1 MRKILL
7 IIAVVCFQQI
17 SGQTN
22 FTAGNLVIYR
32 VGTGSA
38 ALSSAGT
45 AIFLDEYDGSGT
57 LVQSVALPTST
68 SGSNSLI
75 CASGTATSE
84 GLLTRSPNG
93 LYLTF
98 TGYAA
103 ATGTTSIAGT
113 ASATVPRVVGII
125 DYQKNIN
132 TSTAL
137 TDFSTGN
144 NIRSALYNGTNLW
157 VAGTTGISITSLGA
171 TTITTALNAV
181 NNRSLGIFGDQLY
194 GSSSSSTYRINT
206 IGSGL
211 PTTSGQTTTILSGL
225 TTTNPASPYQFQM
238 FDMDATVSGVDV
250 MYVADDN
257 TTSGGVIKYSLVSGT
272 WVKNGTL
279 GTAADQYR
287 GLTGVLDGGTVTL
300 YATCATTTTS
310 KLIKVVDATGYNV
323 TPTATASTI
332 ATAITNTAFRGV
344 AFAPVQSSALPL
356 NFIHFTS
363 KNSGNQALLNWEMAA
378 DDNCKYFIVERSTNG
393 KDFDAIANIKA
404 ERNKTVYGYRETY
417 LAEGLAY
424 YRIIGVE
431 ESGEKTYSS
440 THFVQF
446 KVKQNFVSYPNPV
459 TNGELTLSLADYG
472 VKDIT
477 IFNSFGQPVKSA
489 YFCNTSTKI
498 NISQLPKG
506 MYYIQLK
513 LNNVLQPI
521 KTIIIQ

>member
-1 MRKILL
+1 MRKFLL
-7 IIAVVCFQQI
+7 IIAVVCFQHI
-17 SGQTN
+17 SAQTN

-32 VGTGSA
+32 VGTGA
-38 ALSSAGT
+38 ALLSNAGT
-45 AIFLDEYDGSGT
+45 AIFLDEYDGTGA
-57 LVQSVALPTST
+57 LVQSVALPAST
-68 SGSNSLI
+68 SGSNSVI
-75 CASGTATSE
+75 SASGTATSE
-84 GLLTRSPNG
+84 GLITRSPNG

-98 TGYAA
+98 TGYG
-103 ATGTTSIAGT
+103 ATAGT
-113 ASATVPRVVGII
+113 ASIASSASTTVPRVVGVI

-137 TDFSTGN
+137 TDFSTAN
-144 NIRSALYNGTNLW
+144 NIRSALYNGTNIW
-157 VAGTTGISITSLGA
+157 VAGPSGVSITTLGA
-171 TTITTALNAV
+171 TTSTSLMTV
-181 NNRSLGIFGDQLY
+181 NTRSLGIFGDQLY
-194 GSSSSSTYRINT
+194 CTSSSGSYRVNT
-206 IGSGL
+206 IGTGL
-211 PTTSGQTTTILSGL
+211 PTTSGQTTTNLSGL

-279 GTAADQYR
+279 GTAADGYR

-300 YATCATTTTS
+300 YATGSS

-323 TPTATASTI
+323 TPTATASTL
-332 ATAITNTAFRGV
+332 ATATTNTAFRGV

-356 NFIHFTS
+356 NFIHFTA

-378 DDNCKYFIVERSTNG
+378 DDNCKYFIVERSANG
-393 KDFDAIANIKA
+393 KDFDAIANING
-404 ERNKTVYGYRETY
+404 ERNKTAYSYRETY

-440 THFVQF
+440 TQFVQF
-446 KVKQNFVSYPNPV
+446 KSNQKFVVYPNPIS
-459 TNGELTLSLADYG
+459 NGELTISLSDYG

-477 IFNSFGQPVKSA
+477 ILNSFGQPVKSV
-489 YFCNTSTKI
+489 YSCNTSTKI

-506 MYYIQLK
+506 IYYIHLK
-513 LNNVLQPI
+513 INNVLQPI

>member
-1 MRKILL
+1 M
-7 IIAVVCFQQI
+7 I
-17 SGQTN
+17 S
-22 FTAGNLVIYR
+22 
-32 VGTGSA
+32 S
-38 ALSSAGT
+38 
-45 AIFLDEYDGSGT
+45 
-57 LVQSVALPTST
+57 
-68 SGSNSLI
+68 
-75 CASGTATSE
+75 SGTATSE
-84 GLLTRSPNG
+84 GLITRSPNG

-98 TGYAA
+98 TGYG
-103 ATGTTSIAGT
+103 ATAGITSITGS
-113 ASATVPRVVGII
+113 ASTTYPRVVGGI

-144 NIRSALYNGTNLW
+144 NIRSALYNGTNIW
-157 VAGTTGISITSLGA
+157 VAGPSGVSITTLGA
-171 TTITTALNAV
+171 TTSTSLMTV
-181 NNRSLGIFGDQLY
+181 NTRSLGIFGDQLY
-194 GSSSSSTYRINT
+194 MSSSSSTNRINT

-257 TTSGGVIKYSLVSGT
+257 TTSGGVIKYSLVSGS
-272 WVKNGTL
+272 WVKNGSF

-300 YATCATTTTS
+300 YATSAS
-310 KLIKVVDATGYNV
+310 KLIKVVDASGYNV
-323 TPTATASTI
+323 APTATASTI
-332 ATAITNTAFRGV
+332 ATAATNTAFRGIS
-344 AFAPVQSSALPL
+344 FTPIQSSALPL
-356 NFIHFTS
+356 NFIQFTAN
-363 KNSGNQALLNWEMAA
+363 NSGNHALLNWEMAA

-393 KDFDAIANIKA
+393 KDFDAIANING
-404 ERNKTVYGYRETY
+404 ERNKTVYSYRETF
-417 LAEGLAY
+417 LDEGLAY

-446 KVKQNFVSYPNPV
+446 KVKQNFVAYPNPV
-459 TNGELTLSLADYG
+459 TNGVLTLSLADYG

-489 YFCNTSTKI
+489 YFYNSSTKI
-498 NISQLPKG
+498 NTSQLPKG

-513 LNNVLQPI
+513 INNVLQPI
-521 KTIIIQ
+521 KTIITQ

>member
-1 MRKILL
+1 L
-7 IIAVVCFQQI
+7 A
-17 SGQTN
+17 SPS
-22 FTAGNLVIYR
+22 FTAAL
-32 VGTGSA
+32 TSA
-38 ALSSAGT
+38 AN
-45 AIFLDEYDGSGT
+45 AIFLDEYDGTGA

-68 SGSNSLI
+68 SGSNSVI
-75 CASGTATSE
+75 SASGTATSE
-84 GLLTRSPNG
+84 GLITRSPNG

-98 TGYAA
+98 TGYG
-103 ATGTTSIAGT
+103 ATAGTTSITGS
-113 ASATVPRVVGII
+113 ASATVPRVVGVI

-144 NIRSALYNGTNLW
+144 NIRSALYNGTNIW
-157 VAGTTGISITSLGA
+157 VAGPSGVSITTLGA
-171 TTITTALNAV
+171 TTSTSLMTV
-181 NNRSLGIFGDQLY
+181 NTRNLGIFGDQLY

-257 TTSGGVIKYSLVSGT
+257 TTSGGVIKYSLVSGS
-272 WVKNGTL
+272 WVKNGSF

-323 TPTATASTI
+323 APTATASTL
-332 ATAITNTAFRGV
+332 ATANTFTAFRGV
-344 AFAPVQSSALPL
+344 SFTPVQIALPL
-356 NFIHFTS
+356 NFIHFTA
-363 KNSGNQALLNWEMAA
+363 KNSGNQSLLNWEMAA

-393 KDFDAIANIKA
+393 KDFDAIANINGEK
-404 ERNKTVYGYRETY
+404 NKTVYSYRETY
-417 LAEGLAY
+417 LQEGLAY

-440 THFVQF
+440 TQLVQF
-446 KVKQNFVSYPNPV
+446 KVNQNFVVYPNPV
-459 TNGELTLSLADYG
+459 TNGLLTLSLANYG
-472 VKDIT
+472 VKEIT
-477 IFNSFGQPVKSA
+477 LYNSFGQPVKSA
-489 YFCNTSTKI
+489 YFSNTSTKI
-498 NISQLPKG
+498 NTSRLPKG
-506 MYYIQLK
+506 VYYIHLK
-513 LNNVLQPI
+513 INNVLQPI

>member
-1 MRKILL
+1 MKKFLL

-17 SGQTN
+17 SAQTN

-38 ALSSAGT
+38 VLSNAGT

-57 LVQSVALPTST
+57 LIQSVALPTST
-68 SGSNSLI
+68 SGSNSVI
-75 CASGTATSE
+75 SASGTATSE
-84 GLLTRSPNG
+84 GLITRSPNG

-98 TGYAA
+98 TGYG
-103 ATGTTSIAGT
+103 ATAGTASIAT
-113 ASATVPRVVGII
+113 SASATVPRVVGVI

-157 VAGTTGISITSLGA
+157 VAGPTGISITSLGA

-194 GSSSSSTYRINT
+194 GSSSSGSYRINT

-211 PTTSGQTTTILSGL
+211 PTTASQTTTNLTGL
-225 TTTNPASPYQFQM
+225 TTTSPTSPYQFQM
-238 FDMDATVSGVDV
+238 FDMDATVPGVDV
-250 MYVADDN
+250 LYVADDN
-257 TTSGGVIKYSLVSGT
+257 TTSGGIAKFSLVSGT
-272 WVKNGTL
+272 WVKNGSM
-279 GTAADQYR
+279 GTAGDGYR
-287 GLTGVLDGGTVTL
+287 GLIGVLDAGTVTL
-300 YATCATTTTS
+300 YATGSS
-310 KLIKVVDATGYNV
+310 KLIKLVDATGYNV
-323 TPTATASTI
+323 APTATATTL
-332 ATAITNTAFRGV
+332 ANALTNTAFRGIS
-344 AFAPVQSSALPL
+344 FTPIQSSALPL
-356 NFIHFTS
+356 NFIHFTA

-393 KDFDAIANIKA
+393 KDFDAIANING
-404 ERNKTVYGYRETY
+404 ERNKTVYSYRETY
-417 LAEGLAY
+417 LQEGLAY

-431 ESGEKTYSS
+431 ESGEKTYST

-446 KVKQNFVSYPNPV
+446 KVKQNFVAYPNPV
-459 TNGELTLSLADYG
+459 TNGVLTLSLADYG

-489 YFCNTSTKI
+489 YFCNSSTKI
-498 NISQLPKG
+498 NTSQLPKG

-513 LNNVLQPI
+513 INNVLQPI

>member
-1 MRKILL
+1 MKKLL
-7 IIAVVCFQQI
+7 LVVAVVCFQQI
-17 SGQTN
+17 SAQTN
-22 FTAGNLVIYR
+22 FTTGNLVIYR

-38 ALSSAGT
+38 ALANSGT
-45 AIFLDEYDGSGT
+45 AIFLDEYDGTGT

-68 SGSNSLI
+68 SGSNSVI
-75 CASGTATSE
+75 SASGTATSE
-84 GLLTRSPNG
+84 GLITRSPNG

-98 TGYAA
+98 TGYGA
-103 ATGTTSIAGT
+103 ATGTALIASS
-113 ASATVPRVVGII
+113 ASATVPRVVGVI

-144 NIRSALYNGTNLW
+144 NIRSALYNGTNIW
-157 VAGTTGISITSLGA
+157 VAGPSGVSITTLGA
-171 TTITTALNAV
+171 TTSTSLMTV
-181 NNRSLGIFGDQLY
+181 NTRNLGIFGDQLY
-194 GSSSSSTYRINT
+194 VSSGSSTYRINT

-225 TTTNPASPYQFQM
+225 TSTNPNSPYQFQM

-257 TTSGGVIKYSLVSGT
+257 NTSGGVIKYSLVSGS
-272 WVKNGTL
+272 WVKNGSF

-300 YATCATTTTS
+300 YATSAS
-310 KLIKVVDATGYNV
+310 KLIKVIDASGYNV
-323 TPTATASTI
+323 APTATASTI
-332 ATAITNTAFRGV
+332 ATAATNTAFRGIS
-344 AFAPVQSSALPL
+344 FTPIQSSALPL
-356 NFIHFTS
+356 NFIQFTAN
-363 KNSGNQALLNWEMAA
+363 NSGNHALLNWEMAA

-393 KDFDAIANIKA
+393 KDFDAIANING
-404 ERNKTVYGYRETY
+404 ERNKTVYSYRETY
-417 LAEGLAY
+417 LQEGLAY

-446 KVKQNFVSYPNPV
+446 KVKQNFVAYPNPV
-459 TNGELTLSLADYG
+459 TNGVLTLSLADYG
-472 VKDIT
+472 VKDVT

-489 YFCNTSTKI
+489 YFYNSSIKI
-498 NISQLPKG
+498 NTSQLPKG

-513 LNNVLQPI
+513 INNVLQPI